1 MGIQVVKNTYQHTE
15 EQPSRIRRE
24 LEGGLAHFQL
34 TGVSDANRAY
44 GASRDFPVT
53 EQLVAFLQGLA
64 SEGLGRTVPSLAD
77 TGRAYMAFR
86 YYFMTDDLDLVA
98 EVEVRSVKVEVDLPA
113 DGATIPVWATPYVN
127 GNTIAAV
134 FTEVPLGLIQAIA

>member
-24 LEGGLAHFQL
+24 LENGLAHFQL
-34 TGVSDANRAY
+34 TGVSNANRAY

-53 EQLVAFLQGLA
+53 EELVAFLQGLA

-86 YYFMTDDLDLVA
+86 YYFMTDD
-98 EVEVRSVKVEVDLPA
+98 SVKVEVDLPA
-113 DGATIPVWATPYVN
+113 DGANVPVWATPYVN
-127 GNTIAAV
+127 GNMIAAV

>member
-24 LEGGLAHFQL
+24 LENGLAHFQL
-34 TGVSDANRAY
+34 TVVSDTNRAY
-44 GASRDFPVT
+44 GASRDLPVT

-77 TGRAYMAFR
+77 TSRKYMAFR
-86 YYFMTDDLDLVA
+86 YYFMTDD
-98 EVEVRSVKVEVDLPA
+98 SVKVEVDLPA

-127 GNTIAAV
+127 GNMIAAV